1 MTRKYLV
8 YALVALAAVLAGCV
22 FLQGAAPAIKQVEK
36 GIAPLISLP
45 EDVPQVP
52 PVPSIPSSPAAA
64 FDLGGARWMKYRLI
78 DGSGGTGEV
87 RLEYS
92 PESGMVSILRTLSSE
107 DASAMSSS
115 DGGLFYSMRYSSSQ
129 SSTTSRHGIGRPVKG
144 RRPRPVRGR
153 AHGGLRRI

>member
-1 MTRKYLV
+1 
-8 YALVALAAVLAGCV
+8 
-22 FLQGAAPAIKQVEK
+22 VEK

-115 DGGLFYSMRYSSSQ
+115 DGGLFYSMRFSSSQ
-129 SSTTSRHGIGRPVKG
+129 SSTTSSTASADRLRADDPVMFADG
-144 RRPRPVRGR
+144 LTAGSAESDSVTVP
-153 AHGGLRRI
+153 GGTYAL